1 MIYKEEVEM
10 DKKTELKNK
19 KEYTFDDLLE
29 ILKILR
35 APDGCPWDAEQTH
48 ASIRADFIEEVYE
61 AIEGIDAND
70 DEMMKEELGDVLLQV
85 VFHAR
90 IADDDGRFSITD
102 ILNGICSKLI
112 VRHPHVFGN
121 VEVSSTEEVLDNWN
135 SIKMQTKGQKT
146 AKESVESISKSL
158 PSLMRA
164 EKTASKLHKYGTPYA
179 SVEDIVSLS
188 QQLDGEESIGKLLYA
203 ITSYAKSQNVDAE
216 KALYDACDRV
226 VENIE

>member
-1 MIYKEEVEM
+1 M
-10 DKKTELKNK
+10 DRKTELKNK

-35 APDGCPWDAEQTH
+35 APGGCPWDAEQTH

-70 DEMMKEELGDVLLQV
+70 DEIMKEELGDVLLQV

-146 AKESVESISKSL
+146 AKESVESISRSL

-203 ITSYAKSQNVDAE
+203 ITSYARSQDTDAE
-216 KALYDACDRV
+216 KALYNECDRV
-226 VENIE
+226 VESVE